1 LVWLVGLVGASDL
14 PLDLPVMQA
23 ECQNPVQRPFSL
35 GKSAHF
41 SRRKIIS
48 EIDERSCQN
57 SLIKCYS
64 HSDNGKLPHKNGK
77 GKGRIGVMRAKQILR
92 RQVCEPGVLATRH
105 IP

>member
-1 LVWLVGLVGASDL
+1 MQRPAWRQLIVFFSFRLDLVWLVGLVGASDL

-23 ECQNPVQRPFSL
+23 ECQNPIQRPFSL
-35 GKSAHF
+35 GKPAHF
-41 SRRKIIS
+41 SRRKINS

-77 GKGRIGVMRAKQILR
+77 GKRRIGVSA
-92 RQVCEPGVLATRH
+92 
-105 IP
+105 